1 MNKARLLTGFIFV
14 SLLATTVP
22 DAQEW
27 GTPAFAVERRYEVA
41 EASTFATPV
50 LLGSNILV
58 RDATG
63 LILLTTGK

>member
-1 MNKARLLTGFIFV
+1 MNKARLIIGFIFV
-14 SLLATTVP
+14 SLPATTAS
-22 DAQEW
+22 AQ
-27 GTPAFAVERRYEVA
+27 VA

-50 LLGSNILV
+50 LLGSNILM